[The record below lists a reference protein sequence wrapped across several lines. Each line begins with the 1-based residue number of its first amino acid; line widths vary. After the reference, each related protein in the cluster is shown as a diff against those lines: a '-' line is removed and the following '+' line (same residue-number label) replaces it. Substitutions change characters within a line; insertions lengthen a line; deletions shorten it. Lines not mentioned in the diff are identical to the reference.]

1 MQWMYDSG
9 KPVTEL
15 MQMLE
20 NEPDP
25 IRNRFLIFVGLQ

>member
-1 MQWMYDSG
+1 MYVTG

-20 NEPDP
+20 DEPES
-25 IRNRFLIFVGLQ
+25 ISNRFLIFVGMQ